1 MVQKYK
7 TSDIDLFNKISL
19 SENVNPLVKKNAQ
32 QKEEAKKLRF
42 TYQNKDTN
50 KFDLLESN
58 LVNNEI
64 KKEEALFFS
73 QKNIDDYSA
82 FKKMYPHNLKT
93 LKQKYK
99 SPLLKDIL
107 ILMEA
112 YPKLQIHETNNIKSN
127 IFHGEYAEPK
137 YLPGGDKYLLVE
149 FGNVMNLELN
159 FKAQGLAKAIE
170 IAKIKGSI

>member
-7 TSDIDLFNKISL
+7 TSDIDLFGKISL

-42 TYQNKDTN
+42 TYQNKDTS

-58 LVNNEI
+58 LVNNDI

-82 FKKMYPHNLKT
+82 FKKMYPHNLKNS
-93 LKQKYK
+93 K
-99 SPLLKDIL
+99 P
-107 ILMEA
+107 
-112 YPKLQIHETNNIKSN
+112 
-127 IFHGEYAEPK
+127 
-137 YLPGGDKYLLVE
+137 
-149 FGNVMNLELN
+149 
-159 FKAQGLAKAIE
+159 
-170 IAKIKGSI
+170 

>member
-7 TSDIDLFNKISL
+7 TSDIDLFGKINL
-19 SENVNPLVKKNAQ
+19 SENVNPFVKKNAH
-32 QKEEAKKLRF
+32 QKEESKKLRF

-58 LVNNEI
+58 LVNNDF

-93 LKQKYK
+93 LKPKIQKPSIK
-99 SPLLKDIL
+99 RHINPDGS
-107 ILMEA
+107 
-112 YPKLQIHETNNIKSN
+112 YPKLQIHETSNIKSN
-127 IFHGEYAEPK
+127 I
-137 YLPGGDKYLLVE
+137 
-149 FGNVMNLELN
+149 
-159 FKAQGLAKAIE
+159 
-170 IAKIKGSI
+170 